1 MVVDG
6 AASVLAG
13 VGGVGANDA
22 FDTAAA
28 VGFRLHDGYPA
39 IAQFVA
45 SSSAFFVVASVDDAD
60 REVDAVSSWYR
71 GVDEFDGTTTTVDA
85 NLAASLSLSRFSSS
99 SASLLLSNISLLL

>member
-1 MVVDG
+1 MIVDG

-39 IAQFVA
+39 IAQLVA
-45 SSSAFFVVASVDDAD
+45 STSAFFVASVDDAVRD
-60 REVDAVSSWYR
+60 VDA
-71 GVDEFDGTTTTVDA
+71 
-85 NLAASLSLSRFSSS
+85 LAS
-99 SASLLLSNISLLL
+99 

>member
-39 IAQFVA
+39 IAQLVA
-45 SSSAFFVVASVDDAD
+45 SSSAFLVASVDDIFRDVVAP
-60 REVDAVSSWYR
+60 SS
-71 GVDEFDGTTTTVDA
+71 
-85 NLAASLSLSRFSSS
+85 
-99 SASLLLSNISLLL
+99 